1 MKHARELVTSTV
13 IGGVFIVVPLYL
25 ALLLLLKG
33 MKSAAGLVRPIAVL
47 LPDWLPAEEFFSLVL
62 VLVACFFVG
71 AAVRTQAG
79 RIAREKLERVFFER
93 LPGYG
98 APAQSDA
105 AIGGGRRR
113 EGVEACTRGAR
124 GRARPVIHHR
134 GARRRTAHGVR
145 AVGAD
150 TAGRGCVHPRSR
162 ACAPGRCPLHS
173 GNPIRLALGLGV
185 ERARR
190 GNAASLTGPLAG
202 HLRNRIRKSA
212 RTSRGGVRQ

>member
-13 IGGVFIVVPLYL
+13 VGGVFIVVPLYL

-98 APAQSDA
+98 LLRSLTQRLAEDGDEKA
-105 AIGGGRRR
+105 
-113 EGVEACTRGAR
+113 RGAR
-124 GRARPVIHHR
+124 GRPRPVIHHR

-150 TAGRGCVHPRSR
+150 TAGRGCVHPPSR

-185 ERARR
+185 QGARR

-202 HLRNRIRKSA
+202 HLRNRFRKSA
-212 RTSRGGVRQ
+212 RTSRRGVRQ

>member
-47 LPDWLPAEEFFSLVL
+47 LPDWLPAEEFFSLML

-79 RIAREKLERVFFER
+79 RIAREKLERMFFER

-98 APAQSDA
+98 LL
-105 AIGGGRRR
+105 
-113 EGVEACTRGAR
+113 
-124 GRARPVIHHR
+124 
-134 GARRRTAHGVR
+134 
-145 AVGAD
+145 
-150 TAGRGCVHPRSR
+150 RS
-162 ACAPGRCPLHS
+162 LTQ
-173 GNPIRLALGLGV
+173 RLAEDGDETAWKPALV
-185 ERARR
+185 ELEDALVPAFIIEELDDGR
-190 GNAASLTGPLAG
+190 LTVFVPSVPTPLAG
-202 HLRNRIRKSA
+202 AVYILARERVHPLDVPFTQAIRSV
-212 RTSRGGVRQ
+212 SRWGSGSKELVAAMRQG